1 MRSTDLPADGAGT
14 GGALGPLAALRE
26 AIVSAQG
33 IDELAAAAAAI
44 PQLAAQVMGGAAAEV
59 PGVPQGSVAAE
70 AAAVAGVAAVA
81 AVAEA
86 AGAMATSH
94 AVDRVGAGAMTRAIS
109 ALNDDVTARVVH
121 AVAADM
127 GMDMNQACWL
137 AFGSQ
142 ARSEQTLLTD
152 QDNGLV
158 FAAAGES
165 EAEARRPAWLAFGQ
179 RVNEALARCGY
190 PLCDGRVMAGQP
202 LCCLSP
208 DEWSRRFAH
217 WMAHGDGNDLFAA
230 RIYFDLRP
238 LAGDLT
244 LAQPLVGLLRS
255 PAAAVPRFVKQ
266 MADIVL
272 CNHVPLNW
280 LGQVVT
286 TDQGGQP
293 MFDLKMSG
301 TALFVD
307 AGRLWA
313 LAHRLAE
320 VGTVPRLRAAASAMR
335 VPDKETA
342 QWVSGFETL
351 QELRLRV
358 QRGRLGATGAH
369 ERAWV
374 PWNQLDADARRA
386 LKHALRAARVVQQRI
401 ELDYCR

>member
-1 MRSTDLPADGAGT
+1 MRPTEAQVADAGT
-14 GGALGPLAALRE
+14 GASLGPLSVLRE
-26 AIVSAQG
+26 AILSARG
-33 IDELAAAAAAI
+33 IDELAEAAAAI
-44 PQLAAQVMGGAAAEV
+44 PRLAARAMDGWVVQ
-59 PGVPQGSVAAE
+59 AAE
-70 AAAVAGVAAVA
+70 APDAPAAP
-81 AVAEA
+81 E
-86 AGAMATSH
+86 
-94 AVDRVGAGAMTRAIS
+94 AVDGLGASVVTRGIS
-109 ALNDDVTARVVH
+109 SLNDEVTVRVVH

-137 AFGSQ
+137 VFGSQ

-158 FAAAGES
+158 FAAADER
-165 EAEARRPAWLAFGQ
+165 EAEVRRPAWLAFGQ

-190 PLCDGRVMAGQP
+190 PLCDGGVMAGQP

-208 DEWSRRFAH
+208 DEWCRRFAH

-238 LAGDLT
+238 LAGNTT
-244 LAQPLVGLLRS
+244 LARPLIDQLRS

-272 CNHVPLNW
+272 CNHVPLSW

-286 TDQGGQP
+286 SDQGGQA

-320 VGTVPRLRAAASAMR
+320 VGTVPRLRAAAGAMG

-342 QWVSGFETL
+342 QWVSGFEAL
-351 QELRLRV
+351 QKLRLRV
-358 QRGRLGATGAH
+358 QRGRLDTAGPH
-369 ERAWV
+369 QRAWV
-374 PWNQLDADARRA
+374 PWTELDADARRA
-386 LKHALRAARVVQQRI
+386 LKSALRAARVVQQRI

>member
-1 MRSTDLPADGAGT
+1 MRPTDAQAADAD
-14 GGALGPLAALRE
+14 ARPSLARLAALRE
-26 AIVSAQG
+26 AIVSARG

-44 PQLAAQVMGGAAAEV
+44 PRLAAEV
-59 PGVPQGSVAAE
+59 IDSERAEPSEAPESPEAPVAPVE
-70 AAAVAGVAAVA
+70 A
-81 AVAEA
+81 
-86 AGAMATSH
+86 
-94 AVDRVGAGAMTRAIS
+94 DRVGAGAITRRIS
-109 ALNDDVTARVVH
+109 ALNDEVTARVVH

-127 GMDMNQACWL
+127 AMDLNQACWL

-179 RVNEALARCGY
+179 RVNDALARCGY
-190 PLCDGRVMAGQP
+190 PLCDGGVMAGRP

-208 DEWSRRFAH
+208 DEWGRRFAH
-217 WMAHGDGNDLFAA
+217 WMAHGNGNDLFAA

-238 LAGDLT
+238 LAGNLV
-244 LAQPLVGLLRS
+244 LAQPLVDLLRS
-255 PAAAVPRFVKQ
+255 PAAAVPRFIKQ

-286 TDQGGQP
+286 SDQAGQTV
-293 MFDLKMSG
+293 FDLKMSG

-313 LAHRLAE
+313 LAHRLAA
-320 VGTVPRLRAAASAMR
+320 VGTVPRLRAAAGAMR
-335 VPDKETA
+335 VPDKEAA
-342 QWVSGFETL
+342 QWVAGFEAL
-351 QELRLRV
+351 QKLRLRA
-358 QRGRLGATGAH
+358 QRGRVGAAGVQQ
-369 ERAWV
+369 RAWV
-374 PWNQLDADARRA
+374 PWHELDASDRRE
-386 LKHALRAARVVQQRI
+386 LKQALRAARVVQQRI